1 MQFCRINALSRDR
14 IRPFQKGSEGTLLGE
29 GVGMLV
35 LKRRADAERDG
46 DRIYA
51 VVRGIGTASDG
62 RAKGLLAP
70 RLEGELLALR
80 RAYQTS
86 GIDPMSIDLIEA
98 HGPGTRVGAKT
109 AIDCLRPIQRKS
121 VG

>member
-70 RLEGELLALR
+70 RLEGELLAMR
-80 RAYQTS
+80 RAYKSS
-86 GIDPMSIDLIEA
+86 GIDPMSIEIGRASCRASVCQYVYISGVAVSLKKK
-98 HGPGTRVGAKT
+98 TR
-109 AIDCLRPIQRKS
+109 
-121 VG
+121 

>member
-1 MQFCRINALSRDR
+1 MRISDWSQTCALPIS
-14 IRPFQKGSEGTLLGE
+14 LLGE

-70 RLEGELLALR
+70 RLEGELLAMR
-80 RAYQTS
+80 RAYQSS
-86 GIDPMSIDLIEA
+86 GIDRSEER
-98 HGPGTRVGAKT
+98 RVGKECVST
-109 AIDCLRPIQRKS
+109 CRSRCSPYH
-121 VG
+121 